1 MEEEEEMSLTS
12 AAAPP
17 VTSQPLLF
25 PPATGACTPTH
36 RASWRGPAFIPGRLR
51 AASRGGG
58 GGGGCGGKRREGG
71 RHFVGGEGRE
81 REGGRGEGK
90 VVGVRGGLSGREE
103 ESEKVCGGGSR
114 RGVGVSL

>member
-1 MEEEEEMSLTS
+1 MRAAPKPGLLFVGKGGGGPSSRPCEAAWEPEEMEEEEMSLTS

-58 GGGGCGGKRREGG
+58 GGGGLWREKAGG
-71 RHFVGGEGRE
+71 RTPFCWRGGEG
-81 REGGRGEGK
+81 EGR
-90 VVGVRGGLSGREE
+90 LSG
-103 ESEKVCGGGSR
+103 
-114 RGVGVSL
+114 